1 VRVLSRPRVMHNDD
15 DVAYLLTVLRNTFIS
30 EQRRARSR
38 PALASDAEL
47 ERIVD
52 RSAPPP
58 HQQAEARLVL
68 ETISALRRDFRDA
81 LLAVDV
87 IGLRYAEAAR
97 TLGVRET
104 TLTNRV
110 FRARRHVVQALA

>member
-1 VRVLSRPRVMHNDD
+1 M
-15 DVAYLLTVLRNTFIS
+15 LRNTFIS

-38 PALASDAEL
+38 PALASDAI
-47 ERIVD
+47 R
-52 RSAPPP
+52 
-58 HQQAEARLVL
+58 
-68 ETISALRRDFRDA
+68 
-81 LLAVDV
+81 
-87 IGLRYAEAAR
+87 LRYAEAAR

>member
-1 VRVLSRPRVMHNDD
+1 MLSRPRVVHNDD

-38 PALASDAEL
+38 PALATDAEL
-47 ERIVD
+47 EHIVD